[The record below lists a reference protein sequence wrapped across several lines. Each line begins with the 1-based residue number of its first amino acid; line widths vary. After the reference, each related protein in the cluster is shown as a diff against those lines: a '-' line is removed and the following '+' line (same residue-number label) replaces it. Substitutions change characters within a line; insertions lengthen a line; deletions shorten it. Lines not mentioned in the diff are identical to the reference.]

1 MRSPTRRD
9 RRGITVLALL
19 ILIILVVLLVIF
31 LIRYLGSPAATA
43 PVSGAATAIAS
54 IV

>member
-1 MRSPTRRD
+1 MRSSSRPD
-9 RRGITVLALL
+9 RRGLTVLALL
-19 ILIILVVLLVIF
+19 ILIILAVLLVIF

-43 PVSGAATAIAS
+43 HVPAAATAIAS